1 MNLYELEVIKD
12 TEVDE
17 DKESCWFVLIQ
28 VKQVKKKSCLPYVK
42 KSYFCKSY
50 LHVHANTKTIRDA
63 TRPALACALSSH
75 VSYC

>member
-28 VKQVKKKSCLPYVK
+28 VKQVKKNLCLPYM
-42 KSYFCKSY
+42 
-50 LHVHANTKTIRDA
+50 
-63 TRPALACALSSH
+63 
-75 VSYC
+75 